1 MKKKVEEL
9 IKEELEAA
17 CDNWPMFASLHE
29 GYAVL
34 QEEIEE
40 AISELDKIEVYAD
53 CMWDSVKLNQDMAAI
68 RLSKKIK
75 KHAENLIS
83 EAVQVAA
90 MAEKIILSEKQRKK
104 QYQI

>member
-1 MKKKVEEL
+1 MKKKIEEL
-9 IKEELEAA
+9 IKEELEAT

-34 QEEIEE
+34 REEIEE

-53 CMWDSVKLNQDMAAI
+53 CMWDSVKLDQDMAAI
-68 RLSKKIK
+68 RLSKNIK
-75 KHAENLIS
+75 KHAENLIT

-90 MAEKIILSEKQRKK
+90 MADKIVLSNKAKRKK
-104 QYQI
+104 